1 MCAINYSLRT
11 ALFRAYMC
19 GVRKWWQARRTGSDA
34 ADERCAVIKKAPSI
48 VRKLKE
54 DCRHTVM

>member
-34 ADERCAVIKKAPSI
+34 ADERRAVIKKAPSI

-54 DCRHTVM
+54 D